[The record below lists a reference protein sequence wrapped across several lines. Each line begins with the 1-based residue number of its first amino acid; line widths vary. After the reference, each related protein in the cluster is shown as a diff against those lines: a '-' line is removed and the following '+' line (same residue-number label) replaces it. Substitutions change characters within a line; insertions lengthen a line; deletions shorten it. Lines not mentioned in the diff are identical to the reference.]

1 MRYDGLTITL
11 EKCMDKERALE
22 LAGGVTA
29 LAKILGIA
37 KSSVSA
43 WVEIPQARVWQLKVI
58 RPKWFRKQKQEAKR
72 TKKSTDSLKALHN

>member
-1 MRYDGLTITL
+1 MN
-11 EKCMDKERALE
+11 KQRALE

-43 WVEIPQARVWQLKVI
+43 WVEIPQARIWQLKVI
-58 RPKWFRKQKQEAKR
+58 MPQWFRKPKAAQKREV
-72 TKKSTDSLKALHN
+72 DEV